1 MVSIQPP
8 PPLPS
13 DFYVPAD
20 IIDRNAFS
28 PKHHLKME
36 VLLGLAMIMLALAVF
51 GILWKFIDW
60 FGQLINE

>member
-1 MVSIQPP
+1 
-8 PPLPS
+8 
-13 DFYVPAD
+13 
-20 IIDRNAFS
+20 
-28 PKHHLKME
+28 ME